1 MSSNSQISEC
11 FKKLYRTGKK
21 GLIPFITAGYP
32 DMKGTVEIARRLVAA
47 GADLIELGIPF
58 SDPMADGPVI
68 QQASL
73 RALASGAT
81 VSGILETVK
90 EIKNECQVPLV
101 LMGYYNP
108 IYKYG
113 VRRFTEDASQAGV
126 SGLIVPDL
134 PHEESG
140 VLREAAQ
147 TTGLDLIPLV
157 APTTTASRL
166 KKIATDATGF
176 IYCVSVTGVTGAR
189 EEIKTDLLDF
199 MAGVRQHTTLPLAI
213 GFGIAGPE
221 QAARIAVHCDA
232 VVVGSAIIKIIAEHG
247 NTLAAGPAVE
257 RLVGQIRTALDD
269 LEVTTVSR

>member
-1 MSSNSQISEC
+1 MSSNDQISAC
-11 FKKLYRTGKK
+11 FKKLNREGKK
-21 GLIPFITAGYP
+21 GLVPFITAGYP
-32 DMKGTVEIARRLVAA
+32 DMEGTVEIARRLVAA

-73 RALASGAT
+73 RALDSGAT
-81 VSGILETVK
+81 VSRILETVN

-113 VRRFTEDASQAGV
+113 VSRFAEDASQAGV

-140 VLREAAQ
+140 VLREAALAA
-147 TTGLDLIPLV
+147 GLDLIPLV

-166 KKIATDATGF
+166 KKIAADATGF

-189 EEIKTDLLDF
+189 EEIKTDLVNF
-199 MAGVRQHTTLPLAI
+199 TAMVRQYMTLPLAV

-221 QAARIAVHCDA
+221 QAARVAVHCDA
-232 VVVGSAIIKIIAEHG
+232 VVIGSTIIKVIAEHG
-247 NTLAAGPAVE
+247 NILAAGPAVE

-269 LEVTTVSR
+269 SNR